1 MQVTKGKIS
10 KVNFNTSAS
19 GIYLFNA
26 NNGRTRGT
34 CEFCPKLTIKSS
46 KLRQWLCFGVFNINF
61 EQISHIYLLLP
72 LSLNK

>member
-19 GIYLFNA
+19 GIYLFKA

-34 CEFCPKLTIKSS
+34 CEICPKLTIKSS
-46 KLRQWLCFGVFNINF
+46 KLRQ
-61 EQISHIYLLLP
+61 
-72 LSLNK
+72 